1 MIMILLIQPKALN
14 CLNSLLHRY
23 IYLN

>member
-14 CLNSLLHRY
+14 CLNSLFHRY